1 MNWYQIALVIG
12 AIAVTVLAWN
22 VPRAALWVGLG
33 ALSAIAS
40 AWWHDAGFPYPAVF
54 GAATNLA
61 ICFALYAY
69 SQLKWEMRVWNCFHL
84 MIVIDLLYLSGWI
97 YSHYDYA
104 VALELAN
111 WLALLIIGSAGIA
124 ERAGYGPTWVF
135 ARRARTGWAGV
146 LHRRL
151 YAKRTDPPWWK
162 VLE

>member
-1 MNWYQIALVIG
+1 MNWYQLALVIG
-12 AIAVTVLAWN
+12 AVVAAALAWN
-22 VPRAALWVGLG
+22 VPRAVLWIGLG

-40 AWWHDAGFPYPAVF
+40 AWWHDAALPYPAVF

-61 ICFALYAY
+61 ICFALYAH

-111 WLALLIIGSAGIA
+111 WLALLIIGTAGIA
-124 ERAGYGPTWVF
+124 ERAGYGPAWAF
-135 ARRARTGWAGV
+135 ARRARTGWAGA

-151 YAKRTDPPWWK
+151 YAKRADPPWWK
-162 VLE
+162 VSE